1 MLIINSSSGSS
12 SSSSSSSHHFGNNSS
27 STSSS
32 SSSTAV
38 IMVNAAVANGPIIYC
53 GGSFSCVVEWKPPQ
67 RGVAFEDHISYKFDK
82 GSVNEFIR
90 F

>member
-1 MLIINSSSGSS
+1 MIILNSSSGSTSIS
-12 SSSSSSSHHFGNNSS
+12 SSSSNHFGNNSS

-53 GGSFSCVVEWKPPQ
+53 GGCSLVLLNGNHPNGGLPLKITFP
-67 RGVAFEDHISYKFDK
+67 I
-82 GSVNEFIR
+82 NLIR
-90 F
+90 EVSMNS